1 MPPRGRPRD
10 AALDERIGAAVLALL
25 AADGYEALTMEAV
38 AAAAHVSK
46 PALYRRHSSKAS
58 LVFSVVAA
66 RGEAMAVP
74 DTGTVAGDLQAAL
87 EGFVGFLRSVDRA
100 AVGDGLAQ
108 MVSDADFARRVQR
121 EVFDPDRERMVAVV
135 ERAVARGEVR
145 PDADGRA
152 LLDDLAGVLVYRI
165 VLRHEELGPA
175 EVAAL
180 VDRAL
185 VGILADAR

>member
-10 AALDERIGAAVLALL
+10 AALDERIAAAVVALL

-38 AAAAHVSK
+38 AAAANVSK
-46 PALYRRHSSKAS
+46 PALYRRHASKAS

-74 DTGTVAGDLQAAL
+74 DTGTVAGDLQLAL
-87 EGFVGFLRSVDRA
+87 EGFVAFLGAVDRA

-108 MVSDADFARRVQR
+108 MTSDAEFAGRVQR

-145 PDADGRA
+145 PDVDARA

-165 VLRHEELGPA
+165 LLRHEVQGPA

-185 VGILADAR
+185 VGVLADAR